1 MLLQLKI
8 SNYALIRETVINF
21 KDNLT
26 VITGETGAGKSILL
40 GALSLVTGS
49 RAEVSVIKKG
59 EKKSVVEAQFDISN
73 YSLQPFFEEND
84 LDYED
89 ITTIRR
95 EILDTGKSRSFIN
108 DTPVGLNVLKDLG
121 NFLIDIH
128 SQHKTLEIGKENFQ
142 ISVLDS
148 VSNNK
153 TVLEEY
159 RDLYLKFKKKTSELQ
174 QLEQQALQAKKE
186 SEYLHF
192 RYDELFKANLQEGE
206 QKDLEDELEILTHN
220 EDIKISISQSSDLI
234 ISAEEGTVLEK
245 LKEAKSELDKI
256 SAYYPPA
263 LDLSSRLD
271 SVYIELQ
278 DIGRELYSLNEN
290 TEYSPER
297 LDFVNSR
304 LSLLYNLQKKFL
316 VSSVDELIKERDS
329 LKSKLD
335 LVEESSDKIDTLK
348 KEISHIKVDLS
359 KKAELLTSNRKN
371 SVKGLK
377 TEIES
382 LISSLGI
389 KDGVFDV
396 EFKPLTE
403 FSSNGKDQIKFLFS
417 ANKNLPPND
426 LSKTA
431 SGGELSRLMLC
442 LKYILSRSE
451 KLPTIIFDEIDTG
464 ISGDVAGKTGL
475 MFKKIA
481 GFMQVICIT
490 HLPQVASFG
499 SHHFKV
505 YKHEENSAIVSD
517 IRELQYEERVTEIA
531 AMLSGEKI
539 TNAAIENARELLNN

>member
-245 LKEAKSELDKI
+245 LKESKSELDKI

-335 LVEESSDKIDTLK
+335 LVEESSDKIDILK

>member
-245 LKEAKSELDKI
+245 LKESKSELDKI

-348 KEISHIKVDLS
+348 KELSHIKVDLS

>member
-245 LKEAKSELDKI
+245 LKESKSELDKI

-359 KKAELLTSNRKN
+359 KKAELLTSNRKK